1 MRRGVCRILR
11 LDETMQVKWAR
22 FVVPSFLLVLVALF
36 CGCFLFVPEDV
47 PTYWVL
53 VAFAFNVFQFL
64 PISGFVFRRQEVE
77 RLGVGVSPSQVVSD
91 LGGEFAMIAVIGP
104 GDRKL
109 FQTRVVAFDVV
120 QPRGVGGREDQS
132 DAIVLR
138 PFLDYLVLV
147 GRKVVLDD
155 IQALLHG
162 ISSSEILEK
171 REMFSPCFAKFV
183 VAKRT
188 LSLRSIAAWR

>member
-1 MRRGVCRILR
+1 
-11 LDETMQVKWAR
+11 
-22 FVVPSFLLVLVALF
+22 
-36 CGCFLFVPEDV
+36 
-47 PTYWVL
+47 
-53 VAFAFNVFQFL
+53 
-64 PISGFVFRRQEVE
+64 
-77 RLGVGVSPSQVVSD
+77 VSD

-132 DAIVLR
+132 DAIGLR
-138 PFLDYLVLV
+138 PFLDYLVVV

-155 IQALLHG
+155 IQPLLHG

-183 VAKRT
+183 VRQKDVVVEVHSGMEMTNSVESAVGGSSCGGFPHRSPLVSGLGTDLQRT
-188 LSLRSIAAWR
+188 ELVETDHPPVGRSPLLHLSVQRDDSFFLRAN